1 MPTSTVHAFTD
12 ELARLDAVATAEAIR
27 SGELSATEVVAAAVA
42 RAERIESSIN
52 AIVTPDFERAV
63 RTAAKTAPG
72 AFAGVP
78 TFIKD
83 LIDVEG
89 LPTRHGS
96 EALDGVGAAQ
106 HTEGLAQQ
114 MFDMGMVC
122 LGKSTLPEFG
132 FPPSTEFPHAEP
144 TRNPWN
150 LAHTAGGS
158 SGGSAALVAAGV
170 VPVAHGAD
178 GGGSI
183 RIPAACCGLVGL
195 KPTRGRLLTPSAA
208 KLLPVNIV
216 VDGVLSR
223 SVRDTTLYYNEAEKR
238 FRNHRLPPMGRITTH
253 PERRLRFGAVIKS
266 PVGEVDAPTRATF
279 DKTVTLLEELGH
291 HVELIAAPAS
301 AQFAEDFIHL
311 YALLAFVV
319 RTAGRRLFDRSFDRS
334 RLTQLTHG
342 LAARFQKRI
351 TSTPGAIFRLRRS
364 AAELAP
370 VFERFDVVLSPTVN
384 RIAPEVGYLGMD
396 LPFDV
401 VFPRIVEWAGF
412 TPLANASGS
421 PSISLPLGH
430 DVDMNLPIGMM
441 FTAAPGQDGL
451 LLQLALE
458 LEDAAPW
465 RTLATTETPR
475 SQ

>member
-1 MPTSTVHAFTD
+1 MPTPAVHAFTD
-12 ELARLDAVATAEAIR
+12 ELAQLDAVATAEAIR
-27 SGELSATEVVAAAVA
+27 AGELSTTEVVTAAVT

-63 RTAAKTAPG
+63 RTAAKTVPG
-72 AFAGVP
+72 PFAGVP

-96 EALDGVGAAQ
+96 EALDAVGPAQ
-106 HTEGLAQQ
+106 HTAGLAQQ

-150 LAHTAGGS
+150 LDHTAGGS

-170 VPVAHGAD
+170 VPIAHGAD

-195 KPTRGRLLTPSAA
+195 KPTRGRLLTPAAA

-223 SVRDTTLYYNEAEKR
+223 SVRDTTLYYAEAEKR
-238 FRNHRLPPMGRITTH
+238 FRNRRLPPMDRIRTH

-266 PVGEVDAPTRATF
+266 PVGEVDAPTRAAF
-279 DKTVTLLEELGH
+279 DNTVTLLEELGH
-291 HVELIAAPAS
+291 HVEPIAAPVS

-334 RLTQLTHG
+334 RLTHLTHG
-342 LAARFQKRI
+342 LAARFHKRI
-351 TSTPGAIFRLRRS
+351 ASTPGAIFRLRRS
-364 AAELAP
+364 AADIAP
-370 VFERFDVVLSPTVN
+370 VFERFDVVLSPTLN

-396 LPFDV
+396 LPYDV
-401 VFPRIVEWAGF
+401 VFPRIVEWTGF

-430 DVDMNLPIGMM
+430 DAALNLPIGMM

-465 RTLATTETPR
+465 RTLARAEAPG
-475 SQ
+475 SK

>member
-1 MPTSTVHAFTD
+1 MPTPTGHAFTD
-12 ELARLDAVATAEAIR
+12 ELSQLDAVATAEAIR
-27 SGELSATEVVAAAVA
+27 SGALSATEVVTAAVA
-42 RAERIESSIN
+42 RADRVEASIN
-52 AIVTPDFERAV
+52 AIATPDFERAV

-72 AFAGVP
+72 PFAGVP

-83 LIDVEG
+83 LMDVEG
-89 LPTRHGS
+89 LPTRQGS
-96 EALDGVGAAQ
+96 EALDGVGPAR
-106 HTEGLAQQ
+106 HTAGLAQQ
-114 MFDMGMVC
+114 MFDMGMIC

-132 FPPSTEFPHAEP
+132 FPPSTEFPNAQP

-150 LAHTAGGS
+150 LNHTPGGS
-158 SGGSAALVAAGV
+158 SGGAAALVAAGV
-170 VPVAHGAD
+170 VPIAHAAD

-195 KPTRGRLLTPSAA
+195 KPTRGRLLTPAAA
-208 KLLPVNIV
+208 KLYPVNIV

-223 SVRDTTLYYNEAEKR
+223 SVRDTALYYAEAEQR
-238 FRNHRLPPMGRITTH
+238 FRNHRLPPMERITTH
-253 PERRLRFGAVIKS
+253 PARRLRFGAVIKS
-266 PVGEVDAPTRATF
+266 PVGAVDAPTRAAF
-279 DKTVTLLEELGH
+279 DNTVTLLETLGH
-291 HVELIAAPAS
+291 HVEPITAPAS

-319 RTAGRRLFDRSFDRS
+319 RSAGRRLFDRSFDRS
-334 RLTQLTHG
+334 RLTHLTHG
-342 LAARFQKRI
+342 LAARFRERI
-351 TSTPGAIFRLRRS
+351 ANTPGAIFRLRR
-364 AAELAP
+364 AAADLAP

-384 RIAPEVGYLGMD
+384 RIAPAVGYLGMD

-401 VFPRIVEWAGF
+401 VFPRVVEWAGF

-430 DVDMNLPIGMM
+430 DADTNLPIGMM

-465 RTLATTETPR
+465 RTLATAEAPR
-475 SQ
+475 SK